1 MPVLLHDPAVR
12 DSIRARVQKLTPS
25 ATRAWGKMSVDQMLW
40 HVNKAMSNALGE
52 TAPPDKKP
60 PLPSPVMRFIVLNMP
75 WGKGAPT
82 APDLV
87 VGGER
92 YDFDAEKARCL
103 TLIDRIAAKNMDA
116 SDWGRSSL
124 MGRMSGRDW
133 SRLQA
138 KHLNHHLTQFSV

>member
-12 DSIRARVQKLTPS
+12 DSIRARVQKLTPN

-40 HVNKAMSNALGE
+40 HVNTAMRNALGE
-52 TAPPDKKP
+52 TTPPEKKP
-60 PLPSPVMRFIVLNMP
+60 PIPTPMLRFFVLNLP

-87 VGGER
+87 AGER

-103 TLIDRIAAKNMDA
+103 TLIDQIATKNIGA
-116 SDWGRSSL
+116 TGWGRSSL
-124 MGRMSGRDW
+124 LGQMSGHDW

-138 KHLNHHLTQFSV
+138 KHLNHHLKQFSV

>member
-1 MPVLLHDPAVR
+1 MPVLLHEPAVR

-52 TAPPDKKP
+52 TTPQGRTPPI
-60 PLPSPVMRFIVLNMP
+60 PLPVLRFLVLNLP

-82 APDLV
+82 APDLLV
-87 VGGER
+87 ATER
-92 YDFDAEKARCL
+92 YDFDAEKTRCL
-103 TLIDRIAAKNMDA
+103 ALIDQIAAKGMDA
-116 SDWGRSSL
+116 SGWGKSSL
-124 MGRMSGRDW
+124 LGQMSGRDW

-138 KHLNHHLTQFSV
+138 KHLNHHLKQFSV

>member
-40 HVNKAMSNALGE
+40 HVNSAMRNALGE
-52 TAPPDKKP
+52 TTPREKT
-60 PLPSPVMRFIVLNMP
+60 PLVPFPVMRFLVLNLP

-87 VGGER
+87 AGDR
-92 YDFDAEKARCL
+92 YDFDAEKSRCL
-103 TLIDRIAAKNMDA
+103 ALIDQIAAKDIDA
-116 SDWGRSSL
+116 TGWGKSSL
-124 MGRMSGRDW
+124 LGEMSGRDW

-138 KHLNHHLTQFSV
+138 KHLNHHLKQFSV